1 MITMARIKLLIPE
14 QKIFSTE
21 IAVRITDLNY
31 GNHVGNDALVRILHE
46 ARVQWLTS
54 KNYTELNIEGASLIM
69 ADLAVEY
76 KGESFYG
83 DLLIIEIAVGEI
95 SKAGFELYY
104 IIHVNRNAN
113 NILIAKAKTGMVCF
127 NYEEKKVRE
136 IPEKFAQ
143 LLSFIN

>member
-31 GNHVGNDALVRILHE
+31 GNHVGNDAFVRILHE

-113 NILIAKAKTGMVCF
+113 NILIAKAKTGMVCY

-136 IPEKFAQ
+136 LPEKFVE
-143 LLSFIN
+143 LLSFKN

>member
-1 MITMARIKLLIPE
+1 MITMARIKLLMPE

-31 GNHVGNDALVRILHE
+31 GNHVGNDAFVQLIHE
-46 ARVQWLTS
+46 ARVQWLS
-54 KNYTELNIEGASLIM
+54 SNNYTELNIEGASLIM

-83 DLLIIEIAVGEI
+83 DVLTIEIAVGEI
-95 SKAGFELYY
+95 SKAGFELFY

-113 NILIAKAKTGMVCF
+113 NILIAKAKTGMVCY

-136 IPEKFAQ
+136 LPEKFVQ
-143 LLSFIN
+143 LLSFKN

>member
-1 MITMARIKLLIPE
+1 MARIKLLIPE

-31 GNHVGNDALVRILHE
+31 GNHVGNDAFVRLIHE
-46 ARVQWLTS
+46 ARVQWLS
-54 KNYTELNIEGASLIM
+54 SNNYTELNIEGASLIM

-104 IIHVNRNAN
+104 LIHANRNAN
-113 NILIAKAKTGMVCF
+113 NILIAKAKTGMVCY

-136 IPEKFAQ
+136 LPEKFVQ
-143 LLSFIN
+143 LLSFKN

>member
-1 MITMARIKLLIPE
+1 MITMARIKLLMPE

-21 IAVRITDLNY
+21 IAVRITDINY
-31 GNHVGNDALVRILHE
+31 GNHVGNDAFVQLIHE
-46 ARVQWLTS
+46 ARVQWLS
-54 KNYTELNIEGASLIM
+54 SNNYTELNIEGASLIM

-83 DLLIIEIAVGEI
+83 DLLIIEISVGEI

-104 IIHVNRNAN
+104 LIHVNRNGN
-113 NILIAKAKTGMVCF
+113 NILIAKAKTGMVCY

-136 IPEKFAQ
+136 LPENFVE
-143 LLSFIN
+143 LLSFKN

>member
-1 MITMARIKLLIPE
+1 MITMARIKLLMPE

-21 IAVRITDLNY
+21 IAIRITDINY
-31 GNHVGNDALVRILHE
+31 GNHVGNDAFVRLIHE
-46 ARVQWLTS
+46 ARVQWLS
-54 KNYTELNIEGASLIM
+54 SNNYTELNIEGASLIM

-83 DLLIIEIAVGEI
+83 DVLKVEIAVGEI

-104 IIHVNRNAN
+104 LIHVNRNAN
-113 NILIAKAKTGMVCF
+113 NILIAKAKTGMVCY

-136 IPEKFAQ
+136 LPEKFVH
-143 LLSFIN
+143 LLSFKN

>member
-1 MITMARIKLLIPE
+1 MITMARVKLLIPE
-14 QKIFSTE
+14 QKIFFTE

-31 GNHVGNDALVRILHE
+31 GNHVGNDAFVRLIHE
-46 ARVQWLTS
+46 ARVQWLS
-54 KNYTELNIEGASLIM
+54 SNNYTELNIEGASLIM

-104 IIHVNRNAN
+104 LIHVNRNAN
-113 NILIAKAKTGMVCF
+113 NILIAKAKTGMVCY

-136 IPEKFAQ
+136 LPEKFVQ
-143 LLSFIN
+143 LLSFKN

>member
-14 QKIFSTE
+14 QKIFSTG

-31 GNHVGNDALVRILHE
+31 GNHVGNDAFVRLIQE
-46 ARVQWLTS
+46 ARVQWLS
-54 KNYTELNIEGASLIM
+54 SNNYTELNIEGASLIM

-83 DLLIIEIAVGEI
+83 DVLNVEIAVGEI

-104 IIHVNRNAN
+104 IIHVNRNGN
-113 NILIAKAKTGMVCF
+113 NILIAKAKTGMVCY

-136 IPEKFAQ
+136 LPEKFVQ
-143 LLSFIN
+143 LLSFKN

>member
-1 MITMARIKLLIPE
+1 MSRVKLIIPE
-14 QKIFSTE
+14 RKIFTTE
-21 IAVRITDLNY
+21 IAVRITDINY
-31 GNHVGNDALVRILHE
+31 GNHVGNDAFVRLIHE

-83 DLLIIEIAVGEI
+83 DVLKIDIAIGEI
-95 SKAGFELYY
+95 SRAGFELYY
-104 IIHVNRNAN
+104 QINVNRDGNKV
-113 NILIAKAKTGMVCF
+113 IIVKAKTGMVCF

-136 IPEKFAQ
+136 LPEKFIT
-143 LLSFIN
+143 LLS

>member
-1 MITMARIKLLIPE
+1 MARVKLLIPE
-14 QKIFSTE
+14 HKIFSTE

-31 GNHVGNDALVRILHE
+31 GNHVGNDAFVRIVHE

-54 KNYTELNIEGASLIM
+54 ENYTELNIEGASLIM

-83 DLLIIEIAVGEI
+83 DVLKVEIAVGEI

-104 IIHVNRNAN
+104 IIDVNRNGN

-136 IPEKFAQ
+136 LPEKFVQ
-143 LLSFIN
+143 LLSSKN

>member
-31 GNHVGNDALVRILHE
+31 GNHVGNDAFVRILHE

-69 ADLAVEY
+69 ADLTVEY

-83 DLLIIEIAVGEI
+83 DLLIIEIAIGEI

-104 IIHVNRNAN
+104 IIYVNRNAN
-113 NILIAKAKTGMVCF
+113 NILIAKAKTGMVCY

-136 IPEKFAQ
+136 LPEKFVE
-143 LLSFIN
+143 LLSFKN

>member
-1 MITMARIKLLIPE
+1 MITMARIKLLMPE

-21 IAVRITDLNY
+21 IAVRITDINY
-31 GNHVGNDALVRILHE
+31 GNHVGNDAFVRLIHE
-46 ARVQWLTS
+46 ARVQWLS
-54 KNYTELNIEGASLIM
+54 SNNYTELNIEGASLIM

-83 DLLIIEIAVGEI
+83 DVLKVEIAVGEI

-104 IIHVNRNAN
+104 LIHVNRNTN
-113 NILIAKAKTGMVCF
+113 NILIAKAKTGMVCY

-136 IPEKFAQ
+136 LPEKFVQ
-143 LLSFIN
+143 LLSFKN

>member
-1 MITMARIKLLIPE
+1 MARVKLLIPE
-14 QKIFSTE
+14 RKIFSTE
-21 IAVRITDLNY
+21 IAVRITDINY

>member
-1 MITMARIKLLIPE
+1 MSRVKLIIPE
-14 QKIFSTE
+14 RKIFTTE
-21 IAVRITDLNY
+21 IAVRITDINY
-31 GNHVGNDALVRILHE
+31 GNHVGNDAFVRLIHE

-83 DLLIIEIAVGEI
+83 DVLKVDIAVGEI
-95 SKAGFELYY
+95 SRAGFELYY
-104 IIHVNRNAN
+104 QINVNRDGNKV
-113 NILIAKAKTGMVCF
+113 LIVKAKTGMVCF

-136 IPEKFAQ
+136 LPEKFIT
-143 LLSFIN
+143 LLSLKN

>member
-1 MITMARIKLLIPE
+1 MIIPE
-14 QKIFSTE
+14 RKIFFTE
-21 IAVRITDLNY
+21 IAVRITDINY

-69 ADLAVEY
+69 ADLTVEY

-83 DLLIIEIAVGEI
+83 DLLKIEIAIGEI

-136 IPEKFAQ
+136 IPEKFVQ
-143 LLSFIN
+143 LLSFKN